1 VACDLDTVRRLA
13 LALPETTE
21 EDHHGRPSF
30 RVRGKIFATLHVPH
44 ERAMLKLPRDEQ
56 LAISAAQPDVYA
68 PVPGTWG
75 ERGSTLV
82 ELPGA
87 DEAELAELVEEAWR
101 RVAPKRLLA
110 VRDDQEAGR

>member
-1 VACDLDTVRRLA
+1 MPADLDTVRGLA

-44 ERAMLKLPRDEQ
+44 ERAMLKLPRAEQ
-56 LAISAAQPDVYA
+56 LAVSEAHPGVFA
-68 PVPGTWG
+68 PVPGYWG

-101 RVAPKRLLA
+101 HAAPKTV
-110 VRDDQEAGR
+110 VRAWEAAR